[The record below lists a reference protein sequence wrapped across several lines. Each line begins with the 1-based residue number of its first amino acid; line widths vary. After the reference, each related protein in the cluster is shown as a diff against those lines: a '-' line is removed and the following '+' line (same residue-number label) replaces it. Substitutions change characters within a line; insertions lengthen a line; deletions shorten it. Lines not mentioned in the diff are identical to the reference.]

1 MPSLSWQ
8 SKVVLTRKEIV
19 LTRFRTLILLTAV
32 VAGALALSAP
42 SQAALPKL
50 TGTVG
55 PGFTITL
62 TRLGKKVTAVKA
74 GTYSITVADKSN
86 IHNYRL
92 VGPGLN
98 KEITTIAFVG
108 TKTVIVKLKKGTYRF
123 ICDPH
128 ASIMKGSFKVL

>member
-1 MPSLSWQ
+1 
-8 SKVVLTRKEIV
+8 VVLTRKEIV

>member
-1 MPSLSWQ
+1 MN
-8 SKVVLTRKEIV
+8 
-19 LTRFRTLILLTAV
+19 RFRTLILLTAV

-55 PGFTITL
+55 PGFTITM
-62 TRLGKKVTAVKA
+62 TRLGKKVASVKA
-74 GTYSITVADKSN
+74 GTYSITVSDKSN

-92 VGPGLN
+92 IGPGVN
-98 KEITTIAFVG
+98 KEITSIGFVG
-108 TKTVIVKLKKGTYRF
+108 TKTVILKLKKGTYRY

-128 ASIMKGSFKVL
+128 AQIMKGSFKVL